1 MSGFINASA
10 RFCNIASGRTATG
23 IMQSQKPLREEAAIT
38 RHLQAFEQ
46 LCELSVALI
55 KPLEGHAF
63 GISGRQGS
71 ATFTSLAPRLF
82 SSGGGTMHFDAGEVM
97 INNAV
102 SEDALE
108 FWSSLALK
116 DQVVPP
122 EAPTWEF
129 EEKCRPRAQCPL
141 RKLPDVRPL
150 WDVDRRSE
158 LSKTGGK

>member
-38 RHLQAFEQ
+38 RLPQAFEQ

-82 SSGGGTMHFDAGEVM
+82 SSGGGTMHFDTGEVL
-97 INNAV
+97 INNLPSV
-102 SEDALE
+102 DALE
-108 FWSSLALK
+108 FWSSLVLTAT
-116 DQVVPP
+116 Q
-122 EAPTWEF
+122 A
-129 EEKCRPRAQCPL
+129 
-141 RKLPDVRPL
+141 
-150 WDVDRRSE
+150 RRSRPM
-158 LSKTGGK
+158 GR